1 MTVLPR
7 GAKNRRGGGRPGWV
21 LLTALLV
28 LAILASTTLVFT
40 NRVELLRLAVILS
53 LWAAVLAAFV
63 SVIYR
68 RQSQLD
74 AAKARDMKFVY
85 DLQLDR
91 EISARREYELSVEA
105 HLRRQLAVELRAQAA
120 DEMGALRA
128 ELATLRA
135 NLQALL
141 GTDFGDRPALG
152 SERVMDAPIAMP
164 PTPGRVH
171 SSRVT
176 PVAEEFGAHAGALQV
191 GVTAEVAADA
201 DPTAHDTRARYQLTL
216 DSLIDQKRLYTLE
229 LEDELIIAGDDD
241 RPFVL
246 LFPTDVAA
254 QLMAKEEWAVARPLA
269 IAFDEVLDSLSG
281 ELSDD
286 EIELAIYPTPDSDAL
301 AVSPEQ
307 FQDDVFARLLTR
319 AGFDVPEQEDDEDDE
334 EPSDA

>member
-1 MTVLPR
+1 MAEHQDTIDDS
-7 GAKNRRGGGRPGWV
+7 
-21 LLTALLV
+21 
-28 LAILASTTLVFT
+28 AILDSFARQVVEHGRAWSLSTGEGGLIECSADDEESAVVVPFWSKEENATICKSGEWAELVEQSVT
-40 NRVELLRLAVILS
+40 IGELICLWLPTMESDDVMVGLDWDAELTGIEAEPSEIRLAV
-53 LWAAVLAAFV
+53 AHEVLE
-63 SVIYR
+63 R
-68 RQSQLD
+68 
-74 AAKARDMKFVY
+74 KT
-85 DLQLDR
+85 
-91 EISARREYELSVEA
+91 
-105 HLRRQLAVELRAQAA
+105 LA
-120 DEMGALRA
+120 
-128 ELATLRA
+128 
-135 NLQALL
+135 
-141 GTDFGDRPALG
+141 P
-152 SERVMDAPIAMP
+152 
-164 PTPGRVH
+164 
-171 SSRVT
+171 
-176 PVAEEFGAHAGALQV
+176 
-191 GVTAEVAADA
+191 AEVAADA

-254 QLMAKEEWAVARPLA
+254 QLMAKEEWAAARPLA